1 MTVLADTGVALGNLG
16 VTAKDPALSTPL
28 PLLLQPTAF
37 HTAKAPKFRSGL
49 LEASYATPW
58 MQTPV
63 ALQSGVAG
71 VPPVPA
77 QDKQTVS
84 ASLAVTTTSVPVTAE
99 SPTVLSTG
107 AAGITVYV
115 AAATDDGPPVP
126 HPITLKMLCVMVT
139 TGGAEGWNGVDPTLH
154 AALEHEGELP
164 SVR

>member
-58 MQTPV
+58 MQAPV
-63 ALQSGVAG
+63 ELQSGVAG

-107 AAGITVYV
+107 AAGSTVYSCV
-115 AAATDDGPPVP
+115 TTAVFELVP
-126 HPITLKMLCVMVT
+126 HPITLNVLVARAT
-139 TGGAEGWNGVDPTLH
+139 
-154 AALEHEGELP
+154 
-164 SVR
+164 VRVEM